1 MPSATRS
8 AVAPLYLLAC
18 LILGGSA
25 QGIWQNAVLQ
35 VAGLVIIAW
44 AAAFPTAEPM
54 PRGAKPLL
62 LLAMAAVAVV
72 ALQAVPLPSS
82 WWAHGAR
89 ARIAE
94 GYDLLGRVPPSL
106 PVSLAPY
113 ASLGAFLCLIPPLAM
128 FCAIVRLR
136 AYRPSWLAAALL
148 VGAVAGI
155 VLGALQVV
163 SRDSTSPWY
172 LYRDTNIG
180 AGVGFFANANHMA
193 SLLVIALPFAAAIAA
208 AGKSRNIQRY
218 SALLAVLAGL
228 ALLLIVGIALNGS
241 IAGFALAVPVVAASA
256 LILLKPSRLLRRTLV
271 LLAGLSVIAAI
282 GLMAASSIGG
292 TKVGQDASAAVESRE
307 QILQTTGRAMADYL
321 PAGSGL
327 GSFRKVYR
335 LYESPGTVTNEY
347 VIHAHNDYAELAL
360 ELGVPGVILMALF
373 LAWWAGAAWAVF
385 GRSEGSPFARAAAI
399 ASAALLAHSLVDFP
413 LRTAALSTCF
423 AMCLALLADRRLPQR
438 QDAADLRPTR
448 HLVIG

>member
-18 LILGGSA
+18 LLLGGSA
-25 QGIWQNAVLQ
+25 QGIWQNALLQ

-44 AAAFPTAEPM
+44 AAAFPPVEAL
-54 PRGAKPLL
+54 PREARPLL

-72 ALQAVPLPSS
+72 AVQAVPLPPSF
-82 WWAHGAR
+82 WAHGAR

-94 GYDLLGRVPPSL
+94 GYELLGQAPPSL
-106 PVSLAPY
+106 PVSLTPY
-113 ASLGAFLCLIPPLAM
+113 ASLAALLCMIPPLAM

-148 VGAVAGI
+148 TGTVAGI
-155 VLGALQVV
+155 LLGALQVV

-193 SLLVIALPFAAAIAA
+193 SLLVIALPFAAAVAA
-208 AGKSRNIQRY
+208 AGKTRNIQRY

-256 LILLKPSRLLRRTLV
+256 LILMKPTRLLRRTLV
-271 LLAGLSVIAAI
+271 LMAGVSVIAAV

-292 TKVGQDASAAVESRE
+292 TKVGQDASAAVDSRE
-307 QILQTTGRAMADYL
+307 QIIETTGRAIADYL
-321 PAGSGL
+321 P
-327 GSFRKVYR
+327 
-335 LYESPGTVTNEY
+335 
-347 VIHAHNDYAELAL
+347 
-360 ELGVPGVILMALF
+360 
-373 LAWWAGAAWAVF
+373 
-385 GRSEGSPFARAAAI
+385 
-399 ASAALLAHSLVDFP
+399 
-413 LRTAALSTCF
+413 
-423 AMCLALLADRRLPQR
+423 
-438 QDAADLRPTR
+438 
-448 HLVIG
+448 